1 LKINTSPQLFPQ
13 SRPPLRRWPDAAIRP
28 AEPFPNLSPAV
39 TNLDLAR
46 INPPVRNAQPFP
58 LHFGQGQSQPESPTL
73 RRRFNQAK
81 DTLFNQFRFIV
92 RWVESC
98 YANIKMGFVVSAC
111 ILTFLPIPAF
121 ARRYIERKAFFAPI
135 LSSDLGLVKDKK
147 LRAKISEHYFNLLTQ
162 FEGERM
168 TLKSAGVVCSAD
180 HDNVRLN
187 GWLINAKPGKP
198 TVLFHHGRASNIST
212 LEKVLKVISDR
223 DYGVFVYDY
232 PGFGKSE
239 GQPDEESV
247 CNAGLAATK
256 YLQKTLHIPQ
266 SQQVMMGYSLGTAV
280 ATDVANKLT
289 RLGQPPKALVLV
301 NAFPS
306 IKSTFLY
313 RQRHDY
319 PGTKKWFDA
328 DKIKLRFDT
337 ESKLKQLPNLP
348 LMILQGEK
356 DKDTPIPMLREM
368 LQRIGRPVSALEPLK
383 DAKHRLN
390 EDNYPLVGKHF
401 SQFMKREFPQSG

>member
-1 LKINTSPQLFPQ
+1 M
-13 SRPPLRRWPDAAIRP
+13 
-28 AEPFPNLSPAV
+28 
-39 TNLDLAR
+39 
-46 INPPVRNAQPFP
+46 
-58 LHFGQGQSQPESPTL
+58 
-73 RRRFNQAK
+73 RRRFHQAK
-81 DTLFNQFRFIV
+81 DALFNRVRFIV

-135 LSSDLGLVKDKK
+135 ISSDLGLVKDKK

-168 TLKSAGVVCSAD
+168 TLKSTGVICSAD

-198 TVLFHHGRASNIST
+198 TILFHHGRASNIST
-212 LEKVLKVISDR
+212 LEKVLKVLSDR
-223 DYGVFVYDY
+223 GYGVFVYDY
-232 PGFGKSE
+232 PGFGQSE

-247 CNAGLAATK
+247 CNAGLAASK
-256 YLQKTLHIPQ
+256 YLQKTLRIPQ
-266 SQQVMMGYSLGTAV
+266 NQQVMMGYSLGTAV
-280 ATDVANKLT
+280 ATDVANKLN
-289 RLGQPPKALVLV
+289 RLGQPPMALVLV

-306 IKSTFLY
+306 IKSTFMY
-313 RQRHDY
+313 RQQHDY
-319 PGTKKWFDA
+319 PGTQKWFDA

-356 DKDTPIPMLREM
+356 DKDTPIPMLQEM

-383 DAKHRLN
+383 GAKHRLN

-401 SQFMKREFPQSG
+401 SQFMEREFPQSG